1 MPAQALRYVPPAPK
15 AVPRAVPD
23 DLPREALPDGP
34 RRFCFRL
41 SVP

>member
-1 MPAQALRYVPPAPK
+1 MPAQAMRYTPK
-15 AVPRAVPD
+15 VVPRVVPSG
-23 DLPREALPDGP
+23 LPREALSDGA

>member
-1 MPAQALRYVPPAPK
+1 MPAQAMRYVPTAPK
-15 AVPRAVPD
+15 AVPRAVPSG
-23 DLPREALPDGP
+23 LPREALPDGA